1 MILLILLKSNRN
13 DIKGTTEQKN
23 QKTKFK
29 FKFLNIIN

>member
-13 DIKGTTEQKN
+13 DIKGTTEQKK
-23 QKTKFK
+23 KTKFK